1 MVVFKMGDAIV
12 ANSTYLADGEEVRR
26 IVRRIRDIAQ
36 LDYLSMLASHPS
48 YSPPSL
54 VVNAFMRSV
63 VAKTLDCDGTVCVS
77 AMHEKVLEPNN
88 FSQIEVG
95 GLR

>member
-1 MVVFKMGDAIV
+1 MGGTGITMVGGTGMVSRTGMV
-12 ANSTYLADGEEVRR
+12 SP
-26 IVRRIRDIAQ
+26 Q
-36 LDYLSMLASHPS
+36 LDYFSMLASHPS

-54 VVNAFMRSV
+54 VVKAFMRSV
-63 VAKTLDCDGTVCVS
+63 VAKTLDCDGTACVS

-88 FSQIEVG
+88 LSQIEVG